1 MLAWVFWPVVH
12 LCACLDGP
20 AGQPAGG
27 RCGCSDGRVP
37 NLQSDASKLALPDA
51 CAKLDAANGN
61 KYTTNKPAQA
71 RRRLDETTDDTADT
85 HTPLEQAIDW
95 ILDIEKLGLVNIKQL
110 ANATFRVGAQR

>member
-1 MLAWVFWPVVH
+1 MRVACSKY
-12 LCACLDGP
+12 CASYLV
-20 AGQPAGG
+20 A
-27 RCGCSDGRVP
+27 

-85 HTPLEQAIDW
+85 DTPLEQAIGW
-95 ILDIEKLGLVNIKQL
+95 VLDTEKTGLVNIKQL
-110 ANATFRVGAQR
+110 ANATLRVGARR